1 MPDHP
6 ERLSRTEEMRRA
18 CMAARIEPDDPLGLL
33 LMSLVEDRE
42 AVRQMAADV
51 GRGLSPE
58 SERDFVARA
67 SKDIADAT
75 LWEIANLARSIKIS
89 AWFYSVIAVVVIA
102 AGMLAGGYYWG
113 HRAASAEVHETEAG
127 LREAF
132 AGGSAS
138 ARMWL
143 SWMQQNQ
150 FPLRCTKL
158 HQESGHQACDI
169 SLWMDPPQ
177 QPARTSAASE

>member
-1 MPDHP
+1 VTRAETTERVRRQCLAAGMDPD
-6 ERLSRTEEMRRA
+6 
-18 CMAARIEPDDPLGLL
+18 EPLALL
-33 LMSLVEDRE
+33 LLALAEDRE
-42 AVRQMAADV
+42 DVRQLAAEV
-51 GRGLSPE
+51 ARASGQRGLSPE
-58 SERDFVARA
+58 AERDFVARA
-67 SKDIADAT
+67 SRDIASET
-75 LWEIANLARSIKIS
+75 RREIVDLARSIKVS
-89 AWFYSVIAVVVIA
+89 AWFYSVIALVVMA

-113 HRAASAEVHETEAG
+113 HRAGVAEVHETEAG

-143 SWMQQNQ
+143 SWMQENQ
-150 FPLRCTKL
+150 FPLRCAKL

-177 QPARTSAASE
+177 QPARLTP